1 MLFVLL
7 DASDWKTAGQRMGRL
22 VFWEAIFID
31 VFLRPK
37 PLRKDIG
44 IAMGLLKVIKNLSDP
59 PLIPTKKK
67 DMNAFP
73 KKL

>member
-1 MLFVLL
+1 
-7 DASDWKTAGQRMGRL
+7 MGRL

-59 PLIPTKKK
+59 PLIPPKKRHEC
-67 DMNAFP
+67 FP
-73 KKL
+73 KKAIGVFF

>member
-7 DASDWKTAGQRMGRL
+7 DTLEWKTAGQRMGRL

-37 PLRKDIG
+37 PLRKDTSL
-44 IAMGLLKVIKNLSDP
+44 GLGYWKPSKFGRFKIDTPKRDR
-59 PLIPTKKK
+59 K
-67 DMNAFP
+67 AFQTR
-73 KKL
+73 

>member
-7 DASDWKTAGQRMGRL
+7 DTSEWKTAGQRMGRL

-37 PLRKDIG
+37 PLRKDT
-44 IAMGLLKVIKNLSDP
+44 LLGFGYWKPSKFGRFKIDT
-59 PLIPTKKK
+59 PTKSKK
-67 DMNAFP
+67 DMKAFQTR
-73 KKL
+73 